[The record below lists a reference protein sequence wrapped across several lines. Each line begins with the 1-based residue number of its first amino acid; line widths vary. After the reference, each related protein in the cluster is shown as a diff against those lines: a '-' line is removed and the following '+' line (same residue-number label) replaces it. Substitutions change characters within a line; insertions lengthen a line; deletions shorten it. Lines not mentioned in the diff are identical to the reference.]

1 MFLVCVCVALCI
13 CIYLSS
19 LLIGIHFNLHSLIAN
34 IGLAVE
40 TRLTTLLYPQ
50 LTVYATFHQTLEYTL
65 GPVITYL
72 IWKVDHTRK
81 RANHVTWSLILTITT
96 TRRQNVRE
104 VLRIIVLYGLSTS
117 ARREESTF
125 TTKRKT
131 NLSGKNQVET
141 LKSVYFSL
149 IIGRAHLI
157 KSW

>member
-72 IWKVDHTRK
+72 I
-81 RANHVTWSLILTITT
+81 
-96 TRRQNVRE
+96 
-104 VLRIIVLYGLSTS
+104 
-117 ARREESTF
+117 
-125 TTKRKT
+125 
-131 NLSGKNQVET
+131 
-141 LKSVYFSL
+141 
-149 IIGRAHLI
+149 
-157 KSW
+157 